1 MLLETQ
7 KMLRFL
13 LRSPLSL
20 LLFLGIPIAADSLLP
35 HSILAQSIQSP
46 SPTAQQPYDDAA
58 EAFQQGNYTR
68 ALQLY
73 QEALNVYRDISDR
86 EGEGETLHKIGAT
99 YYRLSLYDEAIDFY
113 QQALTLRQTLS
124 DRPGIGS
131 TLNGIAVVYHE
142 RGDYDRALDY
152 YQQALE
158 IRRSLLDKP
167 GELRTLNNI
176 GLLYEN
182 RGEYAS
188 ALDNYDRALALV
200 RELELPREESAL
212 LNNLGGVYQQL
223 GQYQKALDFYQDA
236 LDIARE
242 LEDRLQQGK
251 ITHNIALVSD
261 ELGDGDRAVGFYQE
275 ALDIRRSIGDRSG
288 IASTLNNLGLLY
300 SKRNRSIDATAHLEE
315 ALAIFQELGD
325 RAGESRT
332 LDSLA
337 TLSLSLGNNKKA
349 LEFYQRS
356 FVIQRNIG
364 DRAGQIITLNNLA
377 SVLEKRGEIELA
389 ILFYKESVNLTET
402 TRQEIQALAKNL
414 RESYTSTIAQTYRH
428 LADLLLQ
435 QDRVLEAQQVLDLLK
450 IQEIDNY
457 LQDLQGNRS
466 SERSIDRL
474 PPEGEIW
481 VSYNTLLEDSI
492 ALDRELNELQE
503 IHTDDRTEAQK
514 TRIVELIESQQQMM
528 RQFNQL
534 IESDRVS
541 QLLNELSR
549 TQSLGSVEM
558 SELSDRLQDLQA
570 NAAVLYPLVLYD
582 RLELI
587 LVTPNSLPI
596 HKSVPVTAAELN
608 KTIVELREI
617 LQDPTSDATEPARQL
632 YQWLIEP
639 LGSALDGV
647 ETIVYAP
654 DNQLRYIP
662 LAALYDGDRW
672 LIERFR
678 INNITAAS
686 LTNFKAQSPSNIN
699 LLAGAFANGFY
710 SFQIGD
716 RSFNLSGL
724 SHAETE
730 VKALAETIRDTTL
743 LVDRA
748 FSPEA
753 TVTQMNNYTIAHFAT
768 HAAFIPG
775 HPADSF
781 IMFGN
786 GDRVTLQDVKKD
798 ASRWS
803 FRNLDLV
810 VLSAC
815 ETGLGGLGNGEEILG
830 FGYLMQDAGAKA
842 SIASLWAV
850 SDGST
855 QVLMNA
861 FYQSLQQGL
870 SKAESLRQ
878 AQIALITGSY
888 LGAREEGTMTVNNSL
903 DHPYYWAP
911 FILIGNGL

>member
-1 MLLETQ
+1 MLSKIQ
-7 KMLRFL
+7 IMLYFL
-13 LRSPLSL
+13 LRSPLAFP
-20 LLFLGIPIAADSLLP
+20 LFMGIAIAADILLP
-35 HSILAQSIQSP
+35 HSVLAQSIQSQL
-46 SPTAQQPYDDAA
+46 PTTQHQYDDAT
-58 EAFQQGNYTR
+58 EAFQQGDYTR

-73 QEALNVYRDISDR
+73 QQELNVYRDNSNR
-86 EGEGETLHKIGAT
+86 EREGETLHKIGAT
-99 YYRLSLYDEAIDFY
+99 YYRLNQYDEALDFY
-113 QQALTLRQTLS
+113 QQALTLRQALS
-124 DRPGIGS
+124 DLPGIGS

-142 RGDYDRALDY
+142 RGDYDRALEY

-158 IRRSLLDKP
+158 IRHLLLDKP

-188 ALDNYDRALALV
+188 ALDNYDRALALA
-200 RELELPREESAL
+200 RELELPREEGAL

-223 GQYQKALDFYQDA
+223 GQYRKALDFYHDA

-275 ALDIRRSIGDRSG
+275 ALEIRRAIDDRSG

-300 SKRNRSIDATAHLEE
+300 SQRNRSTDAASYLEE
-315 ALAIFQELGD
+315 ALAIFKELGD

-332 LDSLA
+332 LDSLG
-337 TLSLSLGNNKKA
+337 TLYLSLGNNKRA
-349 LEFYQRS
+349 LEVYQQS

-402 TRQEIQALAKNL
+402 TRQEIQALAKDL

-457 LQDLQGNRS
+457 LQDSQDNRT
-466 SERSIDRL
+466 SERSIDKL

-481 VSYNTLLEDSI
+481 ASYSTLLEDSI
-492 ALDRELNELQE
+492 ALDRELNELHE
-503 IHTDDRTEAQK
+503 IYTDDRTEAQK
-514 TRIVELIESQQQMM
+514 TRIAELMESQQQMM

-549 TQSLGSVEM
+549 TQSLGSVGI
-558 SELSDRLQDLQA
+558 SELSDRLQDLQSD
-570 NAAVLYPLVLYD
+570 AAVLYPLVLYD

-587 LVTPNSLPI
+587 LVTPNALPI
-596 HKSVPVTAAELN
+596 HKSVSVTSAELN
-608 KTIVELREI
+608 KTIAEFRES
-617 LQDPTSDATEPARQL
+617 LQDPTLDATQPARQL

-639 LGSALDGV
+639 LESALNGV

-654 DNQLRYIP
+654 DSQLRYIP

-672 LIERFR
+672 LVERFR

-686 LTNFKAQSPSNIN
+686 LTNFSAQSPSDLH

-710 SFQIGD
+710 SFQVGD
-716 RSFNLSGL
+716 RAFNLRGL

-730 VKALAETIRDTTL
+730 VQALAETIHDTTL
-743 LVDRA
+743 LVDRE

-753 TVTQMNNYTIAHFAT
+753 TVAQMDNYTIAHFAT

-786 GDRVTLQDVKKD
+786 GDRVTLQDVKNNS
-798 ASRWS
+798 SRWS

-815 ETGLGGLGNGEEILG
+815 ETGLGELGNGEEILG

-842 SIASLWAV
+842 SIASLWTV

-878 AQIALITGSY
+878 AQIALITGRY
-888 LGAREEGTMTVNNSL
+888 LGSGEERSVAVKNYL
-903 DHPYYWAP
+903 EHPYYWAP